1 MLTRRHFLGSA
12 ACSVAAV
19 RAEGPSAVGNSLP
32 AADYDLVVA
41 GGSATGVCAAVTA
54 ARQGLKVALVEYN
67 AFFGGMATAAL
78 VPVWHSLYSTDG
90 KTQIIGG
97 LTDEIERR
105 MLARGEAELKGNR
118 ADPSVGCY
126 LNVAA
131 LQLTLDEF
139 VRAEKGI
146 TSYLKAHVVDAVCD
160 RPGHVVA
167 AVVEDKSG
175 RHLLRANYFID
186 ATGDADLAARAG
198 FATWTLP
205 KCDLQAHTLCAIVSG
220 VDDLHKVYGGKF
232 NLNAILRPDSGAGL
246 KHVFGWTAPVVGGT
260 KNLRFIAATRIASCD
275 PSIAADLTEGL
286 FEGRDQLRRIVDTVN
301 RNFPMPDGRRMA
313 LVAIGSDLGVRESR
327 HIKAR
332 YKVTEKDVLYG
343 RHFDDCIGKGSY
355 RVDIHEGTGITFRY
369 LNGKEDVMTTTPEG
383 QVTWKHRRW
392 RTDEGPYP
400 TWYEI
405 PFSAMVPENAENL
418 VCAGRM
424 IDCERAAFG
433 ALRVMVNCN
442 QMGEAAGWAAV
453 RHKQRFCRR

>member
-1 MLTRRHFLGSA
+1 MRMTRRNFLA
-12 ACSVAAV
+12 DSVLGTIAWTKTG
-19 RAEGPSAVGNSLP
+19 RTTENTSLP
-32 AADYDLVVA
+32 ALDYDLVVA

-78 VPVWHSLYSTDG
+78 VPVWHSLFSTDG

-97 LTDEIERR
+97 LTEEIERR

-131 LQLTLDEF
+131 LQLALDEI

-146 TSYLKAHVVDAVCD
+146 TSYLKAHVVDALCD
-160 RPGHVVA
+160 RFGHVVA

-175 RHLLRANYFID
+175 RQLLRAKYFID

-220 VDDLHKVYGGKF
+220 VEDLHKVYGRKF

-246 KHVFGWTAPVVGGT
+246 KHVFGWTAPVVGAS
-260 KNLRFIAATRIASCD
+260 KNLRFVAATRVSSCD
-275 PSIAADLTEGL
+275 PSIAQDLTEGL
-286 FEGRDQLRRIVDTVN
+286 FEGRDQLRRIVETVN
-301 RNFPMPDGRRMA
+301 RNFPLPDGKRMA

-327 HIKAR
+327 HIRAK

-343 RHFDDCIGKGSY
+343 RSFDDCIGKGSY
-355 RVDIHEGTGITFRY
+355 RVDIHEGSGITFRY
-369 LNGKEDVMTTTPEG
+369 LNGKEDVMTTTSDG
-383 QVTWKHRRW
+383 RIVWKHGRW
-392 RTDEGPYP
+392 RIDEGVCP

-405 PFSAMVPENAENL
+405 PFAALVPEGSENL

-442 QMGEAAGWAAV
+442 QMGEAAGRAAV
-453 RHKQRFCRR
+453 SYVKRV